1 MAYVD
6 ESKNKGEA
14 VEAENLEYGSNK
26 EEMNISLA
34 NC

>member
-6 ESKNKGEA
+6 EWKNEGEA
-14 VEAENLEYGSNK
+14 VEAENFEHESNK

-34 NC
+34 NY